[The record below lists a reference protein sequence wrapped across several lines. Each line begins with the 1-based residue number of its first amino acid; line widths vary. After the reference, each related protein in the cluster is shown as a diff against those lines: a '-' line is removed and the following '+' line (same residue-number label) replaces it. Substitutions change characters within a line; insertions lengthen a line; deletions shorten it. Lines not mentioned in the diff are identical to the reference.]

1 MSQTVQYNG
10 KLFQRKALAATQM
23 AKDMLDLGDPIS
35 RRLATGALSQLGQAE
50 ALQHCQDFVAALKDQ
65 DRGVRYCAM
74 VYLCFAR
81 SFSGPSPVQEYTA
94 EVAELL
100 EDEDPGIRFWAIE
113 TLGNQGIASVP
124 QSAQLQR
131 ALQDN
136 DPHCRLAAAKAVVRV
151 CPEYMAEAAEIL
163 VRAMDP
169 EEDKIFRRSG
179 AEGLGYMG
187 DKALKYLPQLIDALG
202 DCYPPARAAAA
213 KSLGELGAE
222 AVLQAASDLARSLDD
237 NDLEVRAAAAKA
249 LQRLDITEALLS
261 SEPRLR
267 RWGLEMATEGKE
279 QRHGQALAQLLGD
292 QQDVI
297 RFWAAQALC
306 ALGAPACDFPEELNR
321 AVQAQKFP
329 RGRPPALYGDG
340 GNHSLIFNEWD
351 LG

>member
-1 MSQTVQYNG
+1 M
-10 KLFQRKALAATQM
+10 
-23 AKDMLDLGDPIS
+23 
-35 RRLATGALSQLGQAE
+35 
-50 ALQHCQDFVAALKDQ
+50 
-65 DRGVRYCAM
+65 
-74 VYLCFAR
+74 
-81 SFSGPSPVQEYTA
+81 
-94 EVAELL
+94 
-100 EDEDPGIRFWAIE
+100 
-113 TLGNQGIASVP
+113 
-124 QSAQLQR
+124 
-131 ALQDN
+131 
-136 DPHCRLAAAKAVVRV
+136 
-151 CPEYMAEAAEIL
+151 
-163 VRAMDP
+163 
-169 EEDKIFRRSG
+169 
-179 AEGLGYMG
+179 
-187 DKALKYLPQLIDALG
+187 
-202 DCYPPARAAAA
+202 
-213 KSLGELGAE
+213 
-222 AVLQAASDLARSLDD
+222 
-237 NDLEVRAAAAKA
+237 LEVRAAAAKA